1 MELKKYKLADIAKIE
16 ISGVDKKTIE
26 GETPVRLCN
35 FVDVYY
41 NWAVTKEKAK
51 SFMAASAKQTEI
63 DKCSIGK
70 GMVAITKDSETRDD
84 IGVATYIADDFE
96 NVVLGYHCALIIPNS
111 AIVNGKYLNAF
122 MHTRYIQKYFE
133 NNASGSGQR
142 YTLSND
148 TIGNILVLL
157 PSIEEQHIIGNV
169 LADIDRKIEL
179 NKQINDNLEAMA
191 KQLYDYW
198 FVQFDFPNEEG
209 KPYKSSG
216 GAMVWNEKLKRE
228 IPQGWSGVSLKD
240 LALTSRNAITPVENE
255 VYQHFSIPSFD
266 ACGSYSL
273 DNGSDIKSDKFVL
286 QKGQLL
292 VSKLNPWFNRVVWV
306 PKGTNMIGSTEFV
319 VLNPNNESES
329 GYIYSVIKSPK
340 FIAYCSQAA
349 TGTSH
354 SQRRV
359 SPDVLMA
366 FKVVYEQGVVQK
378 YGCLIEKIQKQ
389 QAELLSEIA
398 MLTKQRDELLPLLMN
413 GQATV
418 NYHLSASFLSSLIL
432 YRDQYKFY
440 DMKETIIQT
449 VLNGMR
455 AVLTENQLDLL
466 TDVTR
471 KALSECEIT
480 PKATEEEQ
488 RNKENVELLGA
499 FISSKK
505 VEGCSDK
512 TIHYYKSSI
521 EKLIAT
527 VKKNVCDI
535 ATNDIRC
542 YLAEQQEQRGLSK
555 VTIDNLRRIYSSFF
569 SWLEDEDYITKSP
582 VRRIHKVRT
591 DALVKEVLTDENIE
605 VLRDSC
611 QELRDIAMIDLLL
624 STGMRVGELVKI
636 NRDDIDFQERQC
648 VVFGKGNKEREVY
661 FNARTKIHLKKYLEQ
676 RTDTNPALFVSL
688 HEPHTR
694 LTISGVEVRL
704 RQLGKRV
711 NLNKVHP
718 HKFRRTLATMA
729 IDKGM
734 PIEQVQKML
743 GHVKI
748 DTTLHYAMV
757 NQTNVKI
764 AHRKFLN

>member
-1 MELKKYKLADIAKIE
+1 
-16 ISGVDKKTIE
+16 
-26 GETPVRLCN
+26 
-35 FVDVYY
+35 
-41 NWAVTKEKAK
+41 
-51 SFMAASAKQTEI
+51 
-63 DKCSIGK
+63 
-70 GMVAITKDSETRDD
+70 
-84 IGVATYIADDFE
+84 
-96 NVVLGYHCALIIPNS
+96 
-111 AIVNGKYLNAF
+111 
-122 MHTRYIQKYFE
+122 
-133 NNASGSGQR
+133 
-142 YTLSND
+142 
-148 TIGNILVLL
+148 
-157 PSIEEQHIIGNV
+157 
-169 LADIDRKIEL
+169 
-179 NKQINDNLEAMA
+179 MA

-228 IPQGWSGVSLKD
+228 IPQGWSVLSVNDIAASVRGVSYTKEDMVDSNNGVLVLRGNNIQD
-240 LALTSRNAITPVENE
+240 NHLIYDSNVA
-255 VYQHFSIPSFD
+255 YIPSSFVSED
-266 ACGSYSL
+266 QRIRPLDIIMTMSSGSKEHIGKSAMFQFASEDTFGAFLTKFTAKEHCAYLLFNLFNSQYFKAKIKSIACGTGINNLTNQTFDEIYIVTPEDEL
-273 DNGSDIKSDKFVL
+273 LLEFDKRQSQIFAE
-286 QKGQLL
+286 
-292 VSKLNPWFNRVVWV
+292 
-306 PKGTNMIGSTEFV
+306 IG
-319 VLNPNNESES
+319 
-329 GYIYSVIKSPK
+329 
-340 FIAYCSQAA
+340 
-349 TGTSH
+349 
-354 SQRRV
+354 
-359 SPDVLMA
+359 
-366 FKVVYEQGVVQK
+366 
-378 YGCLIEKIQKQ
+378 LIEKSNV
-389 QAELLSEIA
+389 E
-398 MLTKQRDELLPLLMN
+398 LTKQRDELLPLLMN

-449 VLNGMR
+449 VLDGMR
-455 AVLTENQLDLL
+455 AVLTENQLDML

-521 EKLIAT
+521 EKLIAA

-542 YLAEQQEQRGLSK
+542 YLADQQEQRGLSK

-591 DALVKEVLTDENIE
+591 NALVKEVLTDENIE

-611 QELRDIAMIDLLL
+611 HELRDIAMIDLLL

>member
-1 MELKKYKLADIAKIE
+1 MSSEPRTFSKGLLFGLLLSASPSCMLSA
-16 ISGVDKKTIE
+16 E
-26 GETPVRLCN
+26 GKP
-35 FVDVYY
+35 
-41 NWAVTKEKAK
+41 
-51 SFMAASAKQTEI
+51 
-63 DKCSIGK
+63 
-70 GMVAITKDSETRDD
+70 
-84 IGVATYIADDFE
+84 
-96 NVVLGYHCALIIPNS
+96 
-111 AIVNGKYLNAF
+111 
-122 MHTRYIQKYFE
+122 
-133 NNASGSGQR
+133 
-142 YTLSND
+142 
-148 TIGNILVLL
+148 L
-157 PSIEEQHIIGNV
+157 P
-169 LADIDRKIEL
+169 
-179 NKQINDNLEAMA
+179 INDNLEAIA

-198 FVQFDFPNEEG
+198 FVQFDFPNEDG

-216 GAMVWNEKLKRE
+216 GAMVWNDKMKRE
-228 IPQGWSGVSLKD
+228 IPQGWGTQNLADCLK
-240 LALTSRNAITPVENE
+240 LKTERVNSK
-255 VYQHFSIPSFD
+255 
-266 ACGSYSL
+266 
-273 DNGSDIKSDKFVL
+273 DIKDTDNYTPIEVIPRKQMSLHETVALENAMSGICRYSRRNILLSNRRVYFHKVCIAPFDGLTRDTVLVLEPYNSGNLGYLYETVFADEFILFATKHSYGSEQPVLSWTSAQKFNVLRPSNTIDKKYSEIVD
-286 QKGQLL
+286 
-292 VSKLNPWFNRVVWV
+292 S
-306 PKGTNMIGSTEFV
+306 IIDS
-319 VLNPNNESES
+319 VLNNQIE
-329 GYIYSVIKSPK
+329 IIK
-340 FIAYCSQAA
+340 
-349 TGTSH
+349 
-354 SQRRV
+354 
-359 SPDVLMA
+359 
-366 FKVVYEQGVVQK
+366 
-378 YGCLIEKIQKQ
+378 
-389 QAELLSEIA
+389 
-398 MLTKQRDELLPLLMN
+398 LTKQRDELLPLLMN

-418 NYHLSASFLSSLIL
+418 NYHLSVLFLSSLIL

-440 DMKETIIQT
+440 DMKETIIQA
-449 VLNGMR
+449 VLDGMR
-455 AVLTENQLDLL
+455 AVLTDNQLELL

-480 PKATEEEQ
+480 PKLAEEEQ
-488 RNKENVELLGA
+488 RNKENAELLGA

-535 ATNDIRC
+535 STNDIRC

-636 NRDDIDFQERQC
+636 NREDIDFHERQC

-704 RQLGKRV
+704 RQLGKKV

-757 NQTNVKI
+757 NQANVKI